1 MINASNVRGVQKDCV
16 FFFQKNTSI
25 LIPLPR
31 PEKGQQMGVTT
42 LALHSLKFYGRSMSG
57 LVSVHLKKNTKFFL
71 NTLYFNKGFVL
82 FTDLILFCI

>member
-57 LVSVHLKKNTKFFL
+57 LVSVHLKKHKIFL
-71 NTLYFNKGFVL
+71 KHPVFQQRIRFVY
-82 FTDLILFCI
+82 